1 MMHTMGIKAHDN
13 FTTHC
18 FQADLLLRLT
28 VALYDFTLFNPY
40 VFVSHI
46 QLLTRVQVDCVKLP
60 YAYELFFQ
68 LYVRSSLTLNIVQV
82 R

>member
-28 VALYDFTLFNPY
+28 VAVYDFILFNPNA
-40 VFVSHI
+40 FVSHI

-60 YAYELFFQ
+60 
-68 LYVRSSLTLNIVQV
+68 
-82 R
+82 